1 MYSMVITQNKTRT
14 KKNYMKTSYDYK
26 KLLKILSVFI
36 GLAIGIQIGVGFSKS
51 VGQFLSLVKWQK
63 EVLLG
68 CVALFLLVLS
78 FRKTI
83 HLLVG
88 RNREITFS
96 DIARLLLKSTIL
108 GMAFYLLL
116 SAVVFL
122 LLHFLVVNM

>member
-1 MYSMVITQNKTRT
+1 MVITQNKTRT

>member
-1 MYSMVITQNKTRT
+1 
-14 KKNYMKTSYDYK
+14 MKTSYDYK